1 MNSVATAARVLHEPG
16 HEPRRVDRSIVYG
29 LASGG
34 SSMAV
39 HLALLLVLGLMVTPT
54 VPRPQVTIVESS
66 FEEIQPQEEIT
77 QRLPESVD
85 PARSLTFDDSRSSP
99 MPKSEA
105 VRDAIG
111 QAVAAP
117 KMAASASVVQNLPPV
132 DVGVVSMLTRS
143 SGELM
148 RFAPEEANGQ
158 PLASAEN
165 IGEALDR
172 ITQEILNRLAKRKV
186 LVVWMF
192 DQSESMQDDR
202 AEIAARV
209 HRVYEELKLSAAA
222 DGDALATSVMSFGAN
237 TALHTPQPTSDINK
251 IQAAIA
257 AVPNDPSGHEMMCR
271 ALTTAI
277 TQHQKF
283 ADLGKRQLMIVL
295 VTDESGDMATNH
307 AELESTIAT
316 AKAARCP
323 VYVLGREAVFG
334 YPYAHLRWIDPE
346 TKIGF
351 WLRID
356 RGPESPQ
363 PEQLQVDGIHRRHD
377 AHPSGFGP
385 YEQSRLARQTGGVFF
400 LLPSPE
406 SNLVRRDDR
415 RYDPDAMRPYLPDLS
430 ARPDYAAERDK
441 HPMRAVL
448 WKVITDLNP
457 YAADRA
463 DLVQVRLWDWPIE
476 REAFA
481 REAARNVA
489 KAEQLI
495 GYFAAA
501 ERELAKV
508 RPMRDRDPSLRW
520 RANFDTTYAQTIA
533 YQARLKEYVA
543 YIKAFV
549 ETPKAIRNELG
560 PARPTNRWDGHYVK
574 RTLVNDAAAQ
584 QQRYTATR
592 LFQQTIADHPGTPW
606 AARAEYELARGFG
619 LELREDYEDPRRGS
633 VKIPTP

>member
-1 MNSVATAARVLHEPG
+1 MNSPATAARASYDLG
-16 HEPRRVDRSIVYG
+16 HDLRRVDRSIVYG

-39 HLALLLVLGLMVTPT
+39 HLALLLILGLMVTPT

-66 FEEIQPQEEIT
+66 FEQPEPPQDIPLRLDEAIQPAT
-77 QRLPESVD
+77 
-85 PARSLTFDDSRSSP
+85 SLTTVATTGGPSSRDRLSDVLNDTVGTP
-99 MPKSEA
+99 KLKNVEAVANAMPKISPG
-105 VRDAIG
+105 VG
-111 QAVAAP
+111 
-117 KMAASASVVQNLPPV
+117 
-132 DVGVVSMLTRS
+132 DVFTRS
-143 SGELM
+143 SGDLIVST
-148 RFAPEEANGQ
+148 PEEAIGN
-158 PLASAEN
+158 PLDAADG

-172 ITQEILNRLAKRKV
+172 ITQEILNRLSKRKV

-237 TALHTPQPTSDINK
+237 TALHTAQPTSDVNK

-257 AVPNDPSGHEMMCR
+257 SVPNDPSGQEMMCR
-271 ALTTAI
+271 ALTTAV

-283 ADLGKRQLMIVL
+283 ADLSKRQLMVVL

-334 YPYAHLRWIDPE
+334 YPFAHLRWIDPA

-448 WKVITDLNP
+448 WKVVTDLNP
-457 YAADRA
+457 YATDRA

-476 REAFA
+476 RDAFA

-495 GYFAAA
+495 GYFAGA

-508 RPMRDRDPSLRW
+508 RPHRDRDPSLRW

-574 RTLVNDAAAQ
+574 RTLVNDAAARE
-584 QQRYTATR
+584 QRDTATR

-633 VKIPTP
+633 VKVPTP